1 MKKAKNLLL
10 ISVGVII
17 LGMSILYSCKN
28 YTGPSNGQGL
38 FADKEKANN
47 VDSGEDSAGTQMLTP
62 DSQRVV
68 VWNDTQSCIIP
79 ALTVMKD
86 NILIAAVGSKTKGKL
101 LIKES
106 KDNGKNWTEV
116 NAPSIGTDLNDS
128 YVHPFFINCHNG
140 DILLGVS
147 TTNASQNSLY
157 LYRSVDGKN
166 WTSEFTNITMNS
178 MTNTNV
184 VVTNKNKI
192 VTTNNVKTE
201 TGSLEL
207 NHTFV
212 TYGNGITLRHKNNAG
227 KNKLLFPYYYKTPIK
242 DNTLHQGSIA
252 TMISTDD
259 GKNWK
264 RLGYDQGPYV
274 SYGAKFI
281 ELNDGNILY
290 FMNDAAKRVA
300 WFESTNCGETS
311 KCITVFT
318 KGAHN
323 EDRIQYADFARYE
336 FDGRDI
342 KGAEYAL
349 MVFSTDKTSY
359 SVKMTTD
366 DFNKGKDN
374 KSGAYLGGGSK
385 VIAANLTK
393 PSAIYP
399 TITVL
404 KDGTIATLA
413 AEDDGMV
420 FRRFEL
426 NWFLEDELWMEQ

>member
-68 VWNDTQSCIIP
+68 VWADSGIIP
-79 ALTVMKD
+79 ALTVTKD
-86 NILIAAVGSKTKGKL
+86 NTLIAAVGDKNNKGKI
-101 LIKES
+101 LIKTS
-106 KDNGKNWTEV
+106 KDLGKTWTSYNGEIKSDKIN
-116 NAPSIGTDLNDS
+116 NGIA
-128 YVHPFFINCHNG
+128 HPFFINCHNG
-140 DILLGVS
+140 DILLGIA
-147 TTNASQNSLY
+147 TTNAGEDTVSF
-157 LYRSVDGKN
+157 YRGSANAAVWSKESPTIEKSTGPKN
-166 WTSEFTNITMNS
+166 QA
-178 MTNTNV
+178 NTPLKPGNA
-184 VVTNKNKI
+184 
-192 VTTNNVKTE
+192 
-201 TGSLEL
+201 
-207 NHTFV
+207 FA
-212 TYGNGITLRHKNNAG
+212 TYGNGIALKHGTNTSKNT
-227 KNKLLFPYYYKTPIK
+227 LLFPYYYKDTTKNSGVI
-242 DNTLHQGSIA
+242 S
-252 TMISTDD
+252 TMISTND
-259 GKNWK
+259 GKHWEPYGN
-264 RLGYDQGPYV
+264 DEGPYA

-281 ELNDGNILY
+281 ELNDGNVLY
-290 FMNDAAKRVA
+290 FMSDNFKKVG
-300 WFESTNCGETS
+300 WFESKDCGKTS
-311 KCITVFT
+311 KCITLFSV
-318 KGAHN
+318 GAHN
-323 EDRIQYADFARYE
+323 EDRIEYADFARYE

-366 DFNKGKDN
+366 DFNKGQKN
-374 KSGAYLGGGSK
+374 KSGTYLGGGSK

>member
-28 YTGPSNGQGL
+28 YTGPGNGQGL

-68 VWNDTQSCIIP
+68 VWADSGIIP
-79 ALTVMKD
+79 ALTVTKD
-86 NILIAAVGSKTKGKL
+86 NTLIAAVGDKNNKGKI
-101 LIKES
+101 LIKTS
-106 KDNGKNWTEV
+106 KDLGKTWTSYNGEIKSDKIN
-116 NAPSIGTDLNDS
+116 NGIA
-128 YVHPFFINCHNG
+128 HPFFINCHNG
-140 DILLGVS
+140 DILLGIA
-147 TTNASQNSLY
+147 TTNAGEDTVSF
-157 LYRSVDGKN
+157 YRGSANAAVWSKESPTIEKSTGPKN
-166 WTSEFTNITMNS
+166 QA
-178 MTNTNV
+178 NTPLKPGNA
-184 VVTNKNKI
+184 
-192 VTTNNVKTE
+192 
-201 TGSLEL
+201 
-207 NHTFV
+207 FA
-212 TYGNGITLRHKNNAG
+212 TYGNGIALKHGTNTSKNT
-227 KNKLLFPYYYKTPIK
+227 LLFPYYYKDTTKNSGVI
-242 DNTLHQGSIA
+242 S
-252 TMISTDD
+252 TMISTND
-259 GKNWK
+259 GKHWEPYGN
-264 RLGYDQGPYV
+264 DEGPYA

-281 ELNDGNILY
+281 ELNDGNVLY
-290 FMNDAAKRVA
+290 FMSDNFKKVG
-300 WFESTNCGETS
+300 WFESKDCGKTS
-311 KCITVFT
+311 KCITLFSV
-318 KGAHN
+318 GAHN
-323 EDRIQYADFARYE
+323 EDRIEYADFARYE

-366 DFNKGKDN
+366 DFNKGQKN
-374 KSGAYLGGGSK
+374 KSGTYLGGGSK

>member
-68 VWNDTQSCIIP
+68 VWADSGIIP
-79 ALTVMKD
+79 ALTVTKD
-86 NILIAAVGSKTKGKL
+86 NTLIAAVGDKNNKGKI
-101 LIKES
+101 LIKTS
-106 KDNGKNWTEV
+106 KDLGKTWTSYNGEIKSDKIN
-116 NAPSIGTDLNDS
+116 NGIA
-128 YVHPFFINCHNG
+128 HPFFINCHNG
-140 DILLGVS
+140 DILLGIA
-147 TTNASQNSLY
+147 TTNTGEDTVSFYRGSANATVWSKESSTIEKSTGPKNQANTSLKP
-157 LYRSVDGKN
+157 GN
-166 WTSEFTNITMNS
+166 AFA
-178 MTNTNV
+178 
-184 VVTNKNKI
+184 
-192 VTTNNVKTE
+192 
-201 TGSLEL
+201 
-207 NHTFV
+207 
-212 TYGNGITLRHKNNAG
+212 TYGNGIALKHGTNTSKNT
-227 KNKLLFPYYYKTPIK
+227 LLFPYYYKDTTKNSGVI
-242 DNTLHQGSIA
+242 S
-252 TMISTDD
+252 TMISTND
-259 GKNWK
+259 GKHWEPYGN
-264 RLGYDQGPYV
+264 DEGPYA

-281 ELNDGNILY
+281 ELNDGNVLY
-290 FMNDAAKRVA
+290 FMSDNFKKVG
-300 WFESTNCGETS
+300 WFESKDCGKTS
-311 KCITVFT
+311 KCITLFSV
-318 KGAHN
+318 GAHN
-323 EDRIQYADFARYE
+323 EDRIEYADFTRYE

-349 MVFSTDKTSY
+349 MVFSTDKKSY

>member
-68 VWNDTQSCIIP
+68 VWADSGIIP
-79 ALTVMKD
+79 ALTVTKD
-86 NILIAAVGSKTKGKL
+86 NTLIAAVGDKNNKGKI
-101 LIKES
+101 LIKTS
-106 KDNGKNWTEV
+106 KDLGKTWTSYNGEIKSDKIN
-116 NAPSIGTDLNDS
+116 NGIA
-128 YVHPFFINCHNG
+128 HPFFINCHNG
-140 DILLGVS
+140 DILLGIA
-147 TTNASQNSLY
+147 TTNAGEDTVSF
-157 LYRSVDGKN
+157 YRGSANAAVWSKESPTIEKSTGPKN
-166 WTSEFTNITMNS
+166 QA
-178 MTNTNV
+178 NTLLKPGNA
-184 VVTNKNKI
+184 
-192 VTTNNVKTE
+192 
-201 TGSLEL
+201 
-207 NHTFV
+207 FA
-212 TYGNGITLRHKNNAG
+212 TYGNGIALKHGTNTSKNT
-227 KNKLLFPYYYKTPIK
+227 LLFPYYYKDTTKNSGVI
-242 DNTLHQGSIA
+242 S
-252 TMISTDD
+252 TMISTND
-259 GKNWK
+259 GKHWEPYGN
-264 RLGYDQGPYV
+264 DEGPYA

-290 FMNDAAKRVA
+290 FMSDNFKKVG
-300 WFESTNCGETS
+300 WFESKDCGKTS
-311 KCITVFT
+311 KCITSFA
-318 KGAHN
+318 KPAHN
-323 EDRIQYADFARYE
+323 EDRIEYADFTRYE

>member
-1 MKKAKNLLL
+1 MKNAKKLVL
-10 ISVGVII
+10 ITTSII
-17 LGMSILYSCKN
+17 IAGMIILYSCKS
-28 YTGPSNGQGL
+28 YTGPGKRNIFEENQESQGMQIM
-38 FADKEKANN
+38 N
-47 VDSGEDSAGTQMLTP
+47 P

-68 VWNDTQSCIIP
+68 VWRDACIIP

-86 NILIAAVGSKTKGKL
+86 NILIAAVGSKTKGQL

-116 NAPSIGTDLNDS
+116 NAPSIGTDLNNS

-157 LYRSVDGKN
+157 LYRSTDGKTWN
-166 WTSEFTNITMNS
+166 QELTNIVLPNKL
-178 MTNTNV
+178 TNFQTKPLD
-184 VVTNKNKI
+184 NKNAI
-192 VTTNNVKTE
+192 
-201 TGSLEL
+201 
-207 NHTFV
+207 V
-212 TYGNGITLRHKNNAG
+212 TYGNGIALKHGTNTSKNT
-227 KNKLLFPYYYKTPIK
+227 LLFPYYYKTEIEVQ
-242 DNTLHQGSIA
+242 NGQIQGSVA

-259 GKNWK
+259 GQSWQRYGND
-264 RLGYDQGPYV
+264 RGGYV
-274 SYGAKFI
+274 SYISKFI

-290 FMNDAAKRVA
+290 FMNNAFKQVA
-300 WFESTNCGETS
+300 CFVSTDCGKTDTEKTPFTS
-311 KCITVFT
+311 
-318 KGAHN
+318 GAHN
-323 EDRIQYADFARYE
+323 EDKIEYFDFARYE

-366 DFNKGKDN
+366 DFNKGQN
-374 KSGAYLGGGSK
+374 KRATYLGGGSK
-385 VIAANLTK
+385 VIAEGLTN
-393 PSAIYP
+393 SNDIYP

-426 NWFLEDELWMEQ
+426 NWFLEDELWMEQE

>member
-28 YTGPSNGQGL
+28 YTGPGNGQGL

-68 VWNDTQSCIIP
+68 VWADSGIIP

-86 NILIAAVGSKTKGKL
+86 NILIAAVGSKTKGQL

-106 KDNGKNWTEV
+106 RDNGKNWTEV

-140 DILLGVS
+140 DILLGVA

-166 WTSEFTNITMNS
+166 WNNEVTNITMH
-178 MTNTNV
+178 TNAKSENGKALTPFY
-184 VVTNKNKI
+184 
-192 VTTNNVKTE
+192 
-201 TGSLEL
+201 S
-207 NHTFV
+207 FA

-227 KNKLLFPYYYKTPIK
+227 NNKLLFPYYYKINAL
-242 DNTLHQGSIA
+242 DNKLHKGSVA

-259 GKNWK
+259 GKSWEKYGN
-264 RLGYDQGPYV
+264 DQGEYT
-274 SYGAKFI
+274 SHISKFI
-281 ELNDGNILY
+281 ELNDGNVLY
-290 FMNDAAKRVA
+290 FMNDAFKRVA

-311 KCITVFT
+311 RCTTLFT

>member
-28 YTGPSNGQGL
+28 YTGPGNGQGL

-68 VWNDTQSCIIP
+68 VWADSGIIP
-79 ALTVMKD
+79 ALTVTKD
-86 NILIAAVGSKTKGKL
+86 NTLIAAVGDKNNKGKI
-101 LIKES
+101 LIKTS
-106 KDNGKNWTEV
+106 KDLGKTWTSYNGEIKSDKIN
-116 NAPSIGTDLNDS
+116 NGIA
-128 YVHPFFINCHNG
+128 HPFFINCHNG
-140 DILLGVS
+140 DILLGIA
-147 TTNASQNSLY
+147 TTNAGEDTVSF
-157 LYRSVDGKN
+157 YRGSANAAVWSKESPTIEKSTGPKN
-166 WTSEFTNITMNS
+166 QA
-178 MTNTNV
+178 NTPLKPGNA
-184 VVTNKNKI
+184 
-192 VTTNNVKTE
+192 
-201 TGSLEL
+201 
-207 NHTFV
+207 FA
-212 TYGNGITLRHKNNAG
+212 TYGNGIALKHGTNTSKNT
-227 KNKLLFPYYYKTPIK
+227 LLFPYYYKDTTKNSGVI
-242 DNTLHQGSIA
+242 SS
-252 TMISTDD
+252 MISTND
-259 GKNWK
+259 GKHWEPYGN
-264 RLGYDQGPYV
+264 DEGPYA

-281 ELNDGNILY
+281 ELNDGNVLY
-290 FMNDAAKRVA
+290 FMSDNFKKVG
-300 WFESTNCGETS
+300 WFESKDCGKTS
-311 KCITVFT
+311 KCITLFSV
-318 KGAHN
+318 GAHN
-323 EDRIQYADFARYE
+323 EDRIEYADFARYE

-366 DFNKGKDN
+366 DFNKGQKN
-374 KSGAYLGGGSK
+374 KSGTYLGGGSK

>member
-68 VWNDTQSCIIP
+68 VFADSGIIP
-79 ALTVMKD
+79 ALTVTKD
-86 NILIAAVGSKTKGKL
+86 NTLIAAVGDKNNKGKI
-101 LIKES
+101 LIKTS
-106 KDNGKNWTEV
+106 KDLGKTWTSYNGEIKSDKIN
-116 NAPSIGTDLNDS
+116 NGIA
-128 YVHPFFINCHNG
+128 HPFFINCHNG
-140 DILLGVS
+140 DILLGIA
-147 TTNASQNSLY
+147 TTNTGEDTVSF
-157 LYRSVDGKN
+157 YRGSANATVWNKESP
-166 WTSEFTNITMNS
+166 TIEKSTKATNQG
-178 MTNTNV
+178 
-184 VVTNKNKI
+184 
-192 VTTNNVKTE
+192 NNA
-201 TGSLEL
+201 L
-207 NHTFV
+207 NPGNAFA
-212 TYGNGITLRHKNNAG
+212 TYGNGIALRHGNNAN
-227 KNKLLFPYYYKTPIK
+227 KNTLLFPYYYNESTGKK
-242 DNTLHQGSIA
+242 SGVVS
-252 TMISTDD
+252 TMISTND
-259 GKNWK
+259 GKHWE
-264 RLGYDQGPYV
+264 PYGKDEGAYA

-290 FMNDAAKRVA
+290 LISSDMKQVG
-300 WFESTNCGETS
+300 WFESKDCGKTS
-311 KCITVFT
+311 KCTTLFT

-323 EDRIQYADFARYE
+323 EDRIEYADFTRYE

-349 MVFSTDKTSY
+349 MVFSTDKASY

-374 KSGAYLGGGSK
+374 KSGTYLGGGSK

>member
-1 MKKAKNLLL
+1 MKKQKNLLL

-68 VWNDTQSCIIP
+68 VWADSGIIP
-79 ALTVMKD
+79 ALTVTKD
-86 NILIAAVGSKTKGKL
+86 NTLIAAVGDKTTKGKI
-101 LIKES
+101 LIKTS
-106 KDNGKNWTEV
+106 KDLGKTWTSYSGEIKSDKINNGI
-116 NAPSIGTDLNDS
+116 A
-128 YVHPFFINCHNG
+128 HPFFINCHNG
-140 DILLGVS
+140 DILLGIA
-147 TTNASQNSLY
+147 TTNTGEDTVSF
-157 LYRSVDGKN
+157 YRGSANATVWSKESPTIEKSTGPKN
-166 WTSEFTNITMNS
+166 QADTALKPGNAFA
-178 MTNTNV
+178 
-184 VVTNKNKI
+184 
-192 VTTNNVKTE
+192 
-201 TGSLEL
+201 
-207 NHTFV
+207 
-212 TYGNGITLRHKNNAG
+212 TYGNGIALRHGNNAN
-227 KNKLLFPYYYKTPIK
+227 KNTLLFPYYYKDTTKNSGVI
-242 DNTLHQGSIA
+242 S
-252 TMISTDD
+252 TMISTND
-259 GKNWK
+259 GKHWEPYGN
-264 RLGYDQGPYV
+264 DEGPYA

-290 FMNDAAKRVA
+290 FMSDNFKKVG
-300 WFESTNCGETS
+300 WFESKDCGKTS
-311 KCITVFT
+311 KCTTLFT
-318 KGAHN
+318 EPAHN
-323 EDRIQYADFARYE
+323 EDRIEYADFTRYE

-349 MVFSTDKTSY
+349 MVFSTDKASY

-374 KSGAYLGGGSK
+374 KSGTYLGGGSK

>member
-68 VWNDTQSCIIP
+68 VWADSGIIP
-79 ALTVMKD
+79 ALTVTKD
-86 NILIAAVGSKTKGKL
+86 NTLIAAVGDKNNKGKI
-101 LIKES
+101 LIKTS
-106 KDNGKNWTEV
+106 KDLGKTWTSYNGEIKSDKIN
-116 NAPSIGTDLNDS
+116 NGIA
-128 YVHPFFINCHNG
+128 HPFFINCHNG
-140 DILLGVS
+140 DILLGIA
-147 TTNASQNSLY
+147 TTNTGEDTVSFYRGSDNATVWSKESPTIEKSTGPKNQANTY
-157 LYRSVDGKN
+157 LKPGN
-166 WTSEFTNITMNS
+166 AFA
-178 MTNTNV
+178 
-184 VVTNKNKI
+184 
-192 VTTNNVKTE
+192 
-201 TGSLEL
+201 
-207 NHTFV
+207 
-212 TYGNGITLRHKNNAG
+212 TYGNGIALKHGTNTSKNT
-227 KNKLLFPYYYKTPIK
+227 LLFPYYYKDTTKNSGVI
-242 DNTLHQGSIA
+242 S
-252 TMISTDD
+252 TMISTND
-259 GKNWK
+259 GRHWEPYGN
-264 RLGYDQGPYV
+264 DEGPYA

-290 FMNDAAKRVA
+290 FMSDNFKKVG
-300 WFESTNCGETS
+300 WFESKDCGKTS
-311 KCITVFT
+311 KCITVFDV
-318 KGAHN
+318 GAHN
-323 EDRIQYADFARYE
+323 EDRIEYADFARYE

-366 DFNKGKDN
+366 DFNKGQKN
-374 KSGAYLGGGSK
+374 KSGTYLGGGSK

>member
-86 NILIAAVGSKTKGKL
+86 NILIAAVGSKTRGKL

-116 NAPSIGTDLNDS
+116 NAPSIGTDLNNS

-140 DILLGVS
+140 DILLGVA

-157 LYRSVDGKN
+157 LYRSVDGKTWN
-166 WTSEFTNITMNS
+166 QELTNIVLPNKL
-178 MTNTNV
+178 TNFQTKPLD
-184 VVTNKNKI
+184 NKNAI
-192 VTTNNVKTE
+192 
-201 TGSLEL
+201 
-207 NHTFV
+207 V
-212 TYGNGITLRHKNNAG
+212 TYGNGIALKHGTNTSKNT
-227 KNKLLFPYYYKTPIK
+227 LLFPYYYKTKIEVQ
-242 DNTLHQGSIA
+242 NGQIQGSVA

-259 GKNWK
+259 GESWQRYGND
-264 RLGYDQGPYV
+264 RGGYV
-274 SYGAKFI
+274 SYISKFI

-290 FMNDAAKRVA
+290 FMNDASRRVA
-300 WFESTNCGETS
+300 CFVSTDCGKTDTEKTPFTS
-311 KCITVFT
+311 
-318 KGAHN
+318 GAHN
-323 EDRIQYADFARYE
+323 EDRIEYFDFARYE

-366 DFNKGKDN
+366 DFNKGQKN
-374 KSGAYLGGGSK
+374 KSGTYLGGGSK

>member
-47 VDSGEDSAGTQMLTP
+47 VDSGEDSAGTQILTP

-68 VWNDTQSCIIP
+68 VWADSGIIP
-79 ALTVMKD
+79 ALTVTKD
-86 NILIAAVGSKTKGKL
+86 NTLIAAVGDKTTKGKI
-101 LIKES
+101 LIKTS
-106 KDNGKNWTEV
+106 KDLGKTWTSYSGEIKSDKINNGI
-116 NAPSIGTDLNDS
+116 A
-128 YVHPFFINCHNG
+128 HPFFINCHNG
-140 DILLGVS
+140 DILLGIA
-147 TTNASQNSLY
+147 TTNTGEDTVSF
-157 LYRSVDGKN
+157 YRGSANATVWSKESPTIEKSTGPKN
-166 WTSEFTNITMNS
+166 QANIALKPGNA
-178 MTNTNV
+178 
-184 VVTNKNKI
+184 
-192 VTTNNVKTE
+192 
-201 TGSLEL
+201 
-207 NHTFV
+207 FA
-212 TYGNGITLRHKNNAG
+212 TYGNGIALRHGNNAN
-227 KNKLLFPYYYKTPIK
+227 KNTLLFPYYYKDTTKNSGVI
-242 DNTLHQGSIA
+242 S
-252 TMISTDD
+252 TMISTND
-259 GKNWK
+259 GKHWEPYGN
-264 RLGYDQGPYV
+264 DEGPYA

-290 FMNDAAKRVA
+290 FMSDNFKKVG
-300 WFESTNCGETS
+300 WFESKDCGKTS
-311 KCITVFT
+311 KCITVFNT
-318 KGAHN
+318 PAHN

-366 DFNKGKDN
+366 DFNKGKNN

>member
-86 NILIAAVGSKTKGKL
+86 NILIAAVGSKTEGQL

-106 KDNGKNWTEV
+106 RDNGKNWTEV
-116 NAPSIGTDLNDS
+116 NAPSIGTDLNNS

-157 LYRSVDGKN
+157 LYRSIDGKTWN
-166 WTSEFTNITMNS
+166 QQVSNITMDKNP
-178 MTNTNV
+178 TTEG
-184 VVTNKNKI
+184 NKKLTSENAI
-192 VTTNNVKTE
+192 
-201 TGSLEL
+201 
-207 NHTFV
+207 V
-212 TYGNGITLRHKNNAG
+212 TYGNGITLRHKNNG
-227 KNKLLFPYYYKTPIK
+227 NNKLLFPYYY
-242 DNTLHQGSIA
+242 NTSLRDKSGLYKSSVA

-259 GKNWK
+259 GKSWK
-264 RLGYDQGPYV
+264 RLGFDQGDYT
-274 SYGAKFI
+274 SYISKFI

-290 FMNDAAKRVA
+290 FMNDASKRVA

-311 KCITVFT
+311 RCTTLFT

>member
-68 VWNDTQSCIIP
+68 VWADSGIIP
-79 ALTVMKD
+79 ALTVTKD
-86 NILIAAVGSKTKGKL
+86 NTLIAAVGDKNNKGKI
-101 LIKES
+101 LIKTS
-106 KDNGKNWTEV
+106 KDSGKTWTSYNGEIKSDKIN
-116 NAPSIGTDLNDS
+116 NGIA
-128 YVHPFFINCHNG
+128 HPFFINCHNG
-140 DILLGVS
+140 DILLGIA
-147 TTNASQNSLY
+147 TTNTREDTVSF
-157 LYRSVDGKN
+157 YRGSANATVWSKESP
-166 WTSEFTNITMNS
+166 TIEKSTKATNQGGNALKPG
-178 MTNTNV
+178 NA
-184 VVTNKNKI
+184 
-192 VTTNNVKTE
+192 
-201 TGSLEL
+201 
-207 NHTFV
+207 FA
-212 TYGNGITLRHKNNAG
+212 TYGNGIALKHGTNTSKNT
-227 KNKLLFPYYYKTPIK
+227 LLFPYYYKDTTKNSGVI
-242 DNTLHQGSIA
+242 S
-252 TMISTDD
+252 TMISTND
-259 GKNWK
+259 GKHWEPYGN
-264 RLGYDQGPYV
+264 DEGPYA

-290 FMNDAAKRVA
+290 FMSDNFKKVG
-300 WFESTNCGETS
+300 WFESKDCGKTS
-311 KCITVFT
+311 KCITLFNV
-318 KGAHN
+318 GAHN
-323 EDRIQYADFARYE
+323 EDRIEYADFARYE

-349 MVFSTDKTSY
+349 MVFSTDKASY

-366 DFNKGKDN
+366 DFNKGQKN
-374 KSGAYLGGGSK
+374 KSGTYLGGGSK

>member
-1 MKKAKNLLL
+1 MKKQKNLLL

-68 VWNDTQSCIIP
+68 VWADSGIIP
-79 ALTVMKD
+79 ALTVTKD
-86 NILIAAVGSKTKGKL
+86 NTLIAAVGDKTTKGKI
-101 LIKES
+101 LIKTS
-106 KDNGKNWTEV
+106 KDLGKTWTSYSGEIKSDKINNGI
-116 NAPSIGTDLNDS
+116 A
-128 YVHPFFINCHNG
+128 HPFFINCHNG
-140 DILLGVS
+140 DILLGIA
-147 TTNASQNSLY
+147 TTNTGEDTVSF
-157 LYRSVDGKN
+157 YRGSANATVWSKESPTIEKSTGPKN
-166 WTSEFTNITMNS
+166 QAGTALKPGNAFA
-178 MTNTNV
+178 
-184 VVTNKNKI
+184 
-192 VTTNNVKTE
+192 
-201 TGSLEL
+201 
-207 NHTFV
+207 
-212 TYGNGITLRHKNNAG
+212 TYGNGIALRHGNNAN
-227 KNKLLFPYYYKTPIK
+227 KNTLLFPYYYKDTTKNSGVI
-242 DNTLHQGSIA
+242 S
-252 TMISTDD
+252 TMISTND
-259 GKNWK
+259 GKHWEPYGN
-264 RLGYDQGPYV
+264 DEGPYA

-290 FMNDAAKRVA
+290 FMSDNFKKVG
-300 WFESTNCGETS
+300 WFESKDCGKTS
-311 KCITVFT
+311 KCTTLFA
-318 KGAHN
+318 KPAHN
-323 EDRIQYADFARYE
+323 EDRIEYADFTRYE

-349 MVFSTDKTSY
+349 MVFSTDKASY

-374 KSGAYLGGGSK
+374 KSGTYLGGGSK

>member
-1 MKKAKNLLL
+1 M
-10 ISVGVII
+10 I
-17 LGMSILYSCKN
+17 ILYSCKS
-28 YTGPSNGQGL
+28 YTGPGKRNIFEENQESQGMQIM
-38 FADKEKANN
+38 N
-47 VDSGEDSAGTQMLTP
+47 P

-68 VWNDTQSCIIP
+68 VWRDACIIP

-86 NILIAAVGSKTKGKL
+86 NILIAAVGSKTKGQL

-116 NAPSIGTDLNDS
+116 NAPSIGTDLNNS

-157 LYRSVDGKN
+157 LYRSTDGKTWN
-166 WTSEFTNITMNS
+166 QELTNIVLPNKL
-178 MTNTNV
+178 TNFQTKPLD
-184 VVTNKNKI
+184 NKNAI
-192 VTTNNVKTE
+192 
-201 TGSLEL
+201 
-207 NHTFV
+207 V
-212 TYGNGITLRHKNNAG
+212 TYGNGIALKHGTNTSKNT
-227 KNKLLFPYYYKTPIK
+227 LLFPYYYKTKIEVQ
-242 DNTLHQGSIA
+242 NGQIQGSVA

-259 GKNWK
+259 GQSWQRYGND
-264 RLGYDQGPYV
+264 RGGYV
-274 SYGAKFI
+274 SYISKFI

-290 FMNDAAKRVA
+290 FMNNAFKQVA
-300 WFESTNCGETS
+300 CFVSTDCGKTDTEKTPFTS
-311 KCITVFT
+311 
-318 KGAHN
+318 GAHN
-323 EDRIQYADFARYE
+323 EDKIEYFDFARYE

-366 DFNKGKDN
+366 DFNKGQN
-374 KSGAYLGGGSK
+374 KRATYLGGGSK
-385 VIAANLTK
+385 VIAEGLTN
-393 PSAIYP
+393 SNDIYP

-426 NWFLEDELWMEQ
+426 NWFLEDELWMEQE

>member
-86 NILIAAVGSKTKGKL
+86 NILIAAVGSKTKGQL

-106 KDNGKNWTEV
+106 KDSGKNWTEV
-116 NAPSIGTDLNDS
+116 NAPSIGTDLNNS

-140 DILLGVS
+140 DILLGVA

-166 WTSEFTNITMNS
+166 WNNEVTNITMH
-178 MTNTNV
+178 TNA
-184 VVTNKNKI
+184 
-192 VTTNNVKTE
+192 NNENGKALTPFY
-201 TGSLEL
+201 S
-207 NHTFV
+207 FA

-227 KNKLLFPYYYKTPIK
+227 KNKLLFPYYYKINAL
-242 DNTLHQGSIA
+242 DNRLHKGSVA
-252 TMISTDD
+252 TMISTND
-259 GKNWK
+259 GKSWEKYGN
-264 RLGYDQGPYV
+264 DQGEYT
-274 SYGAKFI
+274 SYISKFI
-281 ELNDGNILY
+281 ELNDGNVLY
-290 FMNDAAKRVA
+290 FMNDAFKRVA
-300 WFESTNCGETS
+300 WFESTNCGLSSSILTA
-311 KCITVFT
+311 FQ
-318 KGAHN
+318 GGGGNNNHN
-323 EDRIQYADFARYE
+323 EDKIEYLDFARYE

-349 MVFSTDKTSY
+349 MVFSTDKASY

-366 DFNKGKDN
+366 DFNKGQKN
-374 KSGAYLGGGSK
+374 KNGTYLGGGSK

>member
-68 VWNDTQSCIIP
+68 VWADSGIIP
-79 ALTVMKD
+79 ALTVTKD
-86 NILIAAVGSKTKGKL
+86 NTLIAAVGDKNNKGKI
-101 LIKES
+101 LIETS
-106 KDNGKNWTEV
+106 KDLGKTWTSYNGEIKSDKIN
-116 NAPSIGTDLNDS
+116 NGIA
-128 YVHPFFINCHNG
+128 HPFFINCHNG
-140 DILLGVS
+140 DILLGIA
-147 TTNASQNSLY
+147 TTNMGEDTVSF
-157 LYRSVDGKN
+157 YRGSANATVWSKESPTIEKSTGPKN
-166 WTSEFTNITMNS
+166 QANAALKPGNAFA
-178 MTNTNV
+178 
-184 VVTNKNKI
+184 
-192 VTTNNVKTE
+192 
-201 TGSLEL
+201 
-207 NHTFV
+207 
-212 TYGNGITLRHKNNAG
+212 TYGNGIALKHGTNTSKNT
-227 KNKLLFPYYYKTPIK
+227 LLFPYYYKDTTKNSGVI
-242 DNTLHQGSIA
+242 S
-252 TMISTDD
+252 TMISTND
-259 GKNWK
+259 GKHWEPYGN
-264 RLGYDQGPYV
+264 DEGPYA

-290 FMNDAAKRVA
+290 FMSDNFKKVA
-300 WFESTNCGETS
+300 WFESTNCGKTS
-311 KCITVFT
+311 RCTTLFT

-323 EDRIQYADFARYE
+323 EDRIEYADFARYE

>member
-47 VDSGEDSAGTQMLTP
+47 VDSGEDSAGTQILTP

-68 VWNDTQSCIIP
+68 VWADSGIIP
-79 ALTVMKD
+79 ALTVTKD
-86 NILIAAVGSKTKGKL
+86 NTLIAAVGDKNNKGKI
-101 LIKES
+101 LIKTS
-106 KDNGKNWTEV
+106 KDSGKTWNLCNEEIKSE
-116 NAPSIGTDLNDS
+116 NIIKGIA
-128 YVHPFFINCHNG
+128 HPFFINCHNG
-140 DILLGVS
+140 EILLGIA
-147 TTNASQNSLY
+147 TTNAGEDTVSFYRGSANATGWKKGAKIEKSKNPQNQS
-157 LYRSVDGKN
+157 S
-166 WTSEFTNITMNS
+166 
-178 MTNTNV
+178 
-184 VVTNKNKI
+184 
-192 VTTNNVKTE
+192 KTL
-201 TGSLEL
+201 TPG
-207 NHTFV
+207 NAFA
-212 TYGNGITLRHKNNAG
+212 TYGNGIALRHGNNAN
-227 KNKLLFPYYYKTPIK
+227 KNTLLFPYYYKDTTKNSGVI
-242 DNTLHQGSIA
+242 S
-252 TMISTDD
+252 TMISTND
-259 GKNWK
+259 GKHWEPYGN
-264 RLGYDQGPYV
+264 DEGPYA

-290 FMNDAAKRVA
+290 FMSDNFKKVG
-300 WFESTNCGETS
+300 WFESKDCGKTS
-311 KCITVFT
+311 KCITLFNV
-318 KGAHN
+318 GAHN
-323 EDRIQYADFARYE
+323 EDRIEYADFARYE

-366 DFNKGKDN
+366 DFNKGQKN
-374 KSGAYLGGGSK
+374 KSGTYLGGGSK

>member
-1 MKKAKNLLL
+1 MKKQKNLLL

-79 ALTVMKD
+79 ALTVTKD
-86 NILIAAVGSKTKGKL
+86 NTLIAAVGDKTTKGKI
-101 LIKES
+101 LIKTS
-106 KDNGKNWTEV
+106 KDLGKTWTSYNGEIKSDKIN
-116 NAPSIGTDLNDS
+116 NGLA
-128 YVHPFFINCHNG
+128 HPFFINCHNG
-140 DILLGVS
+140 DILLGIA
-147 TTNASQNSLY
+147 TTNTGEDTVSF
-157 LYRSVDGKN
+157 YRGSANATVWSKESPTIEKSTGPKN
-166 WTSEFTNITMNS
+166 QA
-178 MTNTNV
+178 NTA
-184 VVTNKNKI
+184 
-192 VTTNNVKTE
+192 
-201 TGSLEL
+201 L
-207 NHTFV
+207 NPGNAFA
-212 TYGNGITLRHKNNAG
+212 TYGNGIALRHGNNAN
-227 KNKLLFPYYYKTPIK
+227 KNTLLFPYYYKDKTKNSGVI
-242 DNTLHQGSIA
+242 S
-252 TMISTDD
+252 TMISTND
-259 GKNWK
+259 GKHWEPYGN
-264 RLGYDQGPYV
+264 DEGPYA

-290 FMNDAAKRVA
+290 FMSDNFKKVG
-300 WFESTNCGETS
+300 WFESKDCGKTS
-311 KCITVFT
+311 KCTTLFT
-318 KGAHN
+318 KPAHN
-323 EDRIQYADFARYE
+323 EDRIEYADFTRYE

-349 MVFSTDKTSY
+349 MVFSTDKASY

-374 KSGAYLGGGSK
+374 KSGTYLGGGSK

>member
-10 ISVGVII
+10 ISIGVII

-68 VWNDTQSCIIP
+68 VWADSGIIP

-86 NILIAAVGSKTKGKL
+86 NILIAAVGSKTKGQL

-106 KDNGKNWTEV
+106 RDSGKNWTEV
-116 NAPSIGTDLNDS
+116 NAPSIGTDLNNS

-157 LYRSVDGKN
+157 LYRSIDGKTWN
-166 WTSEFTNITMNS
+166 QQVSNITMDKNP
-178 MTNTNV
+178 TTEG
-184 VVTNKNKI
+184 NKKLTSENAI
-192 VTTNNVKTE
+192 
-201 TGSLEL
+201 
-207 NHTFV
+207 V
-212 TYGNGITLRHKNNAG
+212 TYGNGITLRHKNNG
-227 KNKLLFPYYYKTPIK
+227 NNKLLFPYYY
-242 DNTLHQGSIA
+242 NTSLRDKSGLYKSSVA

-259 GKNWK
+259 GKSWN
-264 RLGYDQGPYV
+264 RLGFDQGDYT
-274 SYGAKFI
+274 SYISKFI

-290 FMNDAAKRVA
+290 FMNDASKRVA
-300 WFESTNCGETS
+300 WFESTNCGKTS

>member
-68 VWNDTQSCIIP
+68 VWADSGIIP

-86 NILIAAVGSKTKGKL
+86 NILIGAVGSKTKGQL

-147 TTNASQNSLY
+147 TTNARQNSLY
-157 LYRSVDGKN
+157 LYRSIDGKTWN
-166 WTSEFTNITMNS
+166 QQVSNITMDK
-178 MTNTNV
+178 NT
-184 VVTNKNKI
+184 TTEGNKKLTSENAI
-192 VTTNNVKTE
+192 
-201 TGSLEL
+201 
-207 NHTFV
+207 V
-212 TYGNGITLRHKNNAG
+212 TYGNGITLRHKNNG
-227 KNKLLFPYYYKTPIK
+227 NNKLLFPYYY
-242 DNTLHQGSIA
+242 NTSLRDKSGLYKGSVA

-259 GKNWK
+259 GKSWK
-264 RLGYDQGPYV
+264 RLGFDQGDYT
-274 SYGAKFI
+274 SYISKFI

-290 FMNDAAKRVA
+290 FMNDASRRVA
-300 WFESTNCGETS
+300 CFVSTDCGKTDTEKTPFTS
-311 KCITVFT
+311 
-318 KGAHN
+318 GAHN
-323 EDRIQYADFARYE
+323 EDKIEYFDFARYE

-366 DFNKGKDN
+366 DFNKGQKN
-374 KSGAYLGGGSK
+374 KSGTYLGGGSK

>member
-68 VWNDTQSCIIP
+68 VWADSGIIP
-79 ALTVMKD
+79 ALTVTKD
-86 NILIAAVGSKTKGKL
+86 NTLIAAVGDKNNKGKI
-101 LIKES
+101 LIKTS
-106 KDNGKNWTEV
+106 KDLGKTWTSYNGEIKSDKIN
-116 NAPSIGTDLNDS
+116 NGIA
-128 YVHPFFINCHNG
+128 HPFFINCHNG
-140 DILLGVS
+140 DILLGIA
-147 TTNASQNSLY
+147 TTNTGEDTVSFYRGSANATVWSKESPTIEKSTGPKSQA
-157 LYRSVDGKN
+157 
-166 WTSEFTNITMNS
+166 NIALKPGNA
-178 MTNTNV
+178 
-184 VVTNKNKI
+184 
-192 VTTNNVKTE
+192 
-201 TGSLEL
+201 
-207 NHTFV
+207 FA
-212 TYGNGITLRHKNNAG
+212 TYGNGIALRHGTNTSKNT
-227 KNKLLFPYYYKTPIK
+227 LLFPYYYKDTTKNSGVI
-242 DNTLHQGSIA
+242 S
-252 TMISTDD
+252 TMISTND
-259 GKNWK
+259 GKHWEPYGN
-264 RLGYDQGPYV
+264 DEGPYA

-290 FMNDAAKRVA
+290 FMSDNFKKVG
-300 WFESTNCGETS
+300 WFESKDCGKTS
-311 KCITVFT
+311 KCTTLFT
-318 KGAHN
+318 KPAHN
-323 EDRIQYADFARYE
+323 EDRIEYADFARYE

-349 MVFSTDKTSY
+349 MVFSTDKASY

-374 KSGAYLGGGSK
+374 KSGTYLGGGSK

>member
-68 VWNDTQSCIIP
+68 VWADSGIIP

-86 NILIAAVGSKTKGKL
+86 NILIAAVGSKTKGQL

-106 KDNGKNWTEV
+106 RDSGKNWTEV
-116 NAPSIGTDLNDS
+116 NAPSIGTDLNNS

-157 LYRSVDGKN
+157 LYRSIDGKTWN
-166 WTSEFTNITMNS
+166 QQVSNITMDKNP
-178 MTNTNV
+178 TTEG
-184 VVTNKNKI
+184 NKKLTSENAI
-192 VTTNNVKTE
+192 
-201 TGSLEL
+201 
-207 NHTFV
+207 V
-212 TYGNGITLRHKNNAG
+212 TYGNGITLRHKNNG
-227 KNKLLFPYYYKTPIK
+227 NNKLLFPYYY
-242 DNTLHQGSIA
+242 NTSLRDKSGLYKSSVA

-259 GKNWK
+259 GKSWN
-264 RLGYDQGPYV
+264 RLGFDQGDYT
-274 SYGAKFI
+274 SYISKFI

-290 FMNDAAKRVA
+290 FMNDASKRVA
-300 WFESTNCGETS
+300 WFESTNCGKTS